1 MITRNNRSPRKFLG
15 KEIQRAREAKGMTRD
30 ALAKAVYVSESL
42 VRSWERGTRLPK
54 PDNLKAVEKVLG
66 FGNGEEA
73 GILCRMRDDLINDA
87 VPLEWFGKW
96 QEVEGQATELW
107 SFECF
112 VIPGLLQTEE
122 YATAVL
128 RASHHNADPEEEI
141 ATRLERQKI
150 LDEREDEREPPTLVT
165 LIGEAALRNNMGGK
179 KVMHE
184 QLLHLAEMARRENII
199 VQVIPADSE
208 VCAGFTGPFVI
219 ANFDGGDDVAY
230 VDNAISGDVIED
242 AEAVARLR
250 RVFNI
255 FRSDALRAQESIE
268 FITRLAHELWTE

>member
-15 KEIQRAREAKGMTRD
+15 REIQQAREAKGMTRD
-30 ALAKAVYVSESL
+30 DLAKEVPVSESL
-42 VRSWERGTRLPK
+42 VKSWENGTRLPK
-54 PDNLKAVEKVLG
+54 PDTLRTVERLLG
-66 FGNGEEA
+66 FGDGKDP
-73 GILCRMRDDLINDA
+73 GILCRIREDLINDA

-96 QEVEGQATELW
+96 QKVEEQATELW

-128 RASHHNADPEEEI
+128 HASHHNADPEEET

-150 LDEREDEREPPTLVT
+150 LDEEEDPPTLVA
-165 LIGEAALRNNMGGK
+165 LIAEAALRNNMGGK

-199 VQVIPADSE
+199 VQIIPADSE

-219 ANFDGGDDVAY
+219 ANFDGGEVAY

-242 AEAVARLR
+242 GQEVARLR
-250 RVFNI
+250 RMFNI
-255 FRSDALRAQESIE
+255 FRSDALRAQDSID
-268 FITRLAHELWTE
+268 FITRLAHELWT

>member
-1 MITRNNRSPRKFLG
+1 MITRNSRSPRKFLAR
-15 KEIQRAREAKGMTRD
+15 EIQRAREAKGMTRD

-54 PDNLKAVEKVLG
+54 PDTLMAVEKVLG
-66 FGNGEEA
+66 FGNGEDA
-73 GILCRMRDDLINDA
+73 GILCRIREDLINDA

-107 SFECF
+107 AFQVF
-112 VIPGLLQTEE
+112 VLPGLLQTEE

-128 RASHHNADPEEEI
+128 HASHHNADPEEEI

-150 LDEREDEREPPTLVT
+150 LDEEDSPTLVA
-165 LIGEAALRNNMGGK
+165 LIAEAALRNNMGGK
-179 KVMHE
+179 KVMRE
-184 QLLHLAEMARRENII
+184 QLLHLTEMARRGNII
-199 VQVIPADSE
+199 VQVIPAESE

-230 VDNAISGDVIED
+230 VDNAISGEVIED
-242 AEAVARLR
+242 AEQVTRLR
-250 RVFNI
+250 RMFNI

-268 FITRLAHELWTE
+268 FITRLAYELWTE